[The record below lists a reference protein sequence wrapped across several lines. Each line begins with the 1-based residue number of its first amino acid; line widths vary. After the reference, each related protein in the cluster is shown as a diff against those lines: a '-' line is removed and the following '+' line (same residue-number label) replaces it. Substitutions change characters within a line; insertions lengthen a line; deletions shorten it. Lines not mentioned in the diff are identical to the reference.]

1 MRLNGRTERAFY
13 IQETSMSE
21 FIRNDLGGYYDTIV
35 IPDQG
40 DGYTYVAEAPIGT
53 LRTDP
58 RWRVKRIKDTGTEIQ
73 IAWADN
79 HPGFVHTATDITSLT
94 FRDI

>member
-1 MRLNGRTERAFY
+1 MRPDRQPERAFF
-13 IQETSMSE
+13 IQETAMSE
-21 FIRNDLGGYYDTIV
+21 IIRNDLGGYYD
-35 IPDQG
+35 
-40 DGYTYVAEAPIGT
+40 TYVAEAPIGT
-53 LRTDP
+53 LRTDA